1 MRLLRN
7 RLWLIKNT
15 ADGLRCSNNYL
26 DRLIKNANCTL
37 CQQET
42 LKSGRNNVNVRGLRL
57 GTAVNWIYKR
67 CFIRHITCKMKWKW
81 YQTFSKDSVPSE
93 IQWYKNTRASFWFL
107 NVHYVLV
114 FIQQSLLEK
123 FWYSGGSP
131 QINVCMWNT
140 SHNTTTWAQLQSTRH
155 FNCVCSRRH

>member
-1 MRLLRN
+1 MDWDAAITTWTDLL
-7 RLWLIKNT
+7 K
-15 ADGLRCSNNYL
+15 C
-26 DRLIKNANCTL
+26 KFTL
-37 CQQET
+37 CQQEM
-42 LKSGRNNVNVRGLRL
+42 LKSGRNNVNIRGLRL
-57 GTAVNWIYKR
+57 GTAVNWIYKP

-93 IQWYKNTRASFWFL
+93 IQWYKNTRSSFWFL